1 MSNKSVANRHTLTG
15 LIAKSSATAEL
26 KNSVVGLPP
35 HSGGVAHALGSWQ
48 WTNNSTGL
56 LDMK

>member
-1 MSNKSVANRHTLTG
+1 MHLEREKEEFQAAMRAAVGIT
-15 LIAKSSATAEL
+15 
-26 KNSVVGLPP
+26 VVGLPP
-35 HSGGVAHALGSWQ
+35 HLGGVAHALGPGQ